1 MTVMMFVTTLSV
13 AVAVVSG
20 VLAWRVLRME
30 RLRSLARVASLEA
43 AIDDDSGVGEFA
55 WEPATHLPTSP
66 APLFEATPRHRGPL
80 LTAAVSLVAG
90 VMVIV
95 LMAMLADRDRAVPPP
110 DAPGHDSL
118 ELLSMSHS
126 REGSTLI
133 VNGVVRNP
141 SRAATAPL
149 TTVVTALDRDG
160 QSIGSATASLTSLAP
175 GTTAPFTVRLDH
187 ITALGRYRVSFKTP
201 TGVAPHV
208 DRRGTRAGPG
218 VATE

>member
-1 MTVMMFVTTLSV
+1 MMFVTTLSV

-20 VLAWRVLRME
+20 VIAWRVLHLE

-43 AIDDDSGVGEFA
+43 AIDDDSGVDEFA
-55 WEPATHLPTSP
+55 WETAPPQPTSP
-66 APLFEATPRHRGPL
+66 APLFETAPRHRGPL

-95 LMAMLADRDRAVPPP
+95 LMAMLADRDRAVPSPDPP
-110 DAPGHDSL
+110 GQDSL
-118 ELLSMSHS
+118 ELLSMAHS
-126 REGSTLI
+126 QEGSTLI

-160 QSIGSATASLTSLAP
+160 HSIGSATAAMTPLAP

-208 DRRGTRAGPG
+208 DRRGTRASPG